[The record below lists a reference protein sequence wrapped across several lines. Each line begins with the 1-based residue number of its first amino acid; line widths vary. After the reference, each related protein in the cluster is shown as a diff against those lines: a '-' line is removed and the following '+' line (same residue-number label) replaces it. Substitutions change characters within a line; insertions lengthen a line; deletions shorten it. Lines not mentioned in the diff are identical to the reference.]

1 MLRPCN
7 VAQLQNKHVKVLPI
21 RSKQDLA
28 RQPNLPP
35 IVSRIHLDSQWALIL
50 VSCLL
55 VFFAIFGSDLPI
67 FLYVLQFEH
76 AVFWGPGSRVVSHVP
91 CSHVCQH
98 MGIWNLCRSV
108 FKRKDSELDLMLG
121 WVSLFTVGF
130 FVCSV
135 GTSSRGVGFPCCGVG
150 FPFVGLSFL
159 YLWCGFFLWGGVFY
173 SWGRF
178 SSGVVFQFAG

>member
-1 MLRPCN
+1 M
-7 VAQLQNKHVKVLPI
+7 
-21 RSKQDLA
+21 S
-28 RQPNLPP
+28 
-35 IVSRIHLDSQWALIL
+35 VSFL
-50 VSCLL
+50 
-55 VFFAIFGSDLPI
+55 AIFGSDLPI

-108 FKRKDSELDLMLG
+108 FKRKDSEMDLMLG

-135 GTSSRGVGFPCCGVG
+135 GTSSRGVGFPFCVVG
-150 FPFVGLSFL
+150 FPFMGLSFL
-159 YLWCGFFLWGGVFY
+159 YLWCGFFCGVGF
-173 SWGRF
+173 SIRGAGFLVGWFSNSRGRF
-178 SSGVVFQFAG
+178 LGGRVS